1 MSMFHLETVHLAGEP
16 QFRESRALP
25 MLAVACSMFLE
36 AKFVNVTLGW
46 LVSTLHHFQ
55 VKSEAKPS
63 DDGK

>member
-1 MSMFHLETVHLAGEP
+1 MRLGVAS
-16 QFRESRALP
+16 AL
-25 MLAVACSMFLE
+25 VVSE

-55 VKSEAKPS
+55 VKPEAKPS